1 MSRAPT
7 PSFLINVYNA
17 VELSFRITPGA
28 RTVDR
33 AEILERFANLV
44 DRPDADIDL
53 ARAALHV
60 AMLEYPDMDVDLEI
74 SALRR
79 LAGALSDRMPEG
91 GDPLYSV
98 NTLSEYLFDE
108 LGFRGDEDNYYDP
121 RNSHL
126 NQVLERRVG
135 IPITLSLVYMEV
147 GRLLNTPLLGIGM
160 PGRFLVRHA
169 EVDDLFVDPFHGGI
183 LLSGAECRGIVEDYM
198 PEGFEWHPA
207 LLAPVSNRDI
217 LARMVR
223 NLKAIYMDG
232 DDYVRALEVSEFA
245 LALNPDSI
253 YNRRDRG
260 IAHYQLGHSAEALD
274 DLVHYL
280 EAAPA
285 DSSTEG
291 LHALVA
297 ELRMFLDDG

>member
-1 MSRAPT
+1 MA
-7 PSFLINVYNA
+7 I
-17 VELSFRITPGA
+17 FRGA
-28 RTVDR
+28 RIVDR
-33 AEILERFANLV
+33 AEILARFADLV
-44 DRPDADIDL
+44 DKPDADIDL

-60 AMLEYPDMDVDLEI
+60 AMLEYPRMDVDAEL
-74 SALRR
+74 SSLRR
-79 LAGALSDRMPEG
+79 LARGAAERMPEG
-91 GDPLYSV
+91 GDPLYRV

-108 LGFRGDEDNYYDP
+108 LGFKGDEENYYDP

-126 NQVLERRVG
+126 NQVLERRLG

-147 GRLLNTPLLGIGM
+147 GRLLGAPMLGIGM

-169 EVDDLFVDPFHGGI
+169 EIDDLYVDPFHAGI
-183 LLSGAECRGIVEDYM
+183 LLSGDECRRIVEDYM

-207 LLAPVSNRDI
+207 LLSPASNRQI

-223 NLKAIYMDG
+223 NLKAIYMEG
-232 DDYVRALEVSEFA
+232 DDYVRALEVSELA
-245 LALNPDSI
+245 LALEPDSI

-274 DLVHYL
+274 DLSRYL
-280 EAAPA
+280 DAAPT

-291 LHALVA
+291 IHALAA

>member
-1 MSRAPT
+1 M
-7 PSFLINVYNA
+7 
-17 VELSFRITPGA
+17 PGA

-60 AMLEYPDMDVDLEI
+60 AMLEHPDMDVDLEI
-74 SALRR
+74 ASLRR

-91 GDPLYSV
+91 GDPLYRV

-169 EVDDLFVDPFHGGI
+169 EVEDLFVDPFRGGI
-183 LLSGAECRGIVEDYM
+183 LLSGAECRSVVEDYM

>member
-1 MSRAPT
+1 M
-7 PSFLINVYNA
+7 
-17 VELSFRITPGA
+17 
-28 RTVDR
+28 DR
-33 AEILERFANLV
+33 AEILERFAKLV

-60 AMLEYPDMDVDLEI
+60 AMLEHPDMNVEWVM
-74 SALRR
+74 SALQR
-79 LAGALSDRMPEG
+79 LARDLSDRMPEG
-91 GDPLYSV
+91 GDPLYCV

-108 LGFRGDEDNYYDP
+108 LGFRGDEENYYDP

-183 LLSGAECRGIVEDYM
+183 LLSGDECRSIVEDYM
-198 PEGFEWHPA
+198 PEGFVWRA
-207 LLAPVSNRDI
+207 SLLAPVSNRDI

-223 NLKAIYMDG
+223 NLKAIYMSG
-232 DDYVRALEVSEFA
+232 DDYVRALEVSELA
-245 LALNPDSI
+245 LALEPNSI

-274 DLVHYL
+274 DLARYL

-285 DSSTEG
+285 DSSTEAI
-291 LHALVA
+291 HALTA

>member
-1 MSRAPT
+1 MGG
-7 PSFLINVYNA
+7 
-17 VELSFRITPGA
+17 GA
-28 RTVDR
+28 TIVDR
-33 AEILERFANLV
+33 AEIFERFANLV

-60 AMLEYPDMDVDLEI
+60 AMLEYPHMDVEGELA
-74 SALRR
+74 ALRR
-79 LAGALSDRMPEG
+79 IAGDLSDRMPDG

-108 LGFRGDEDNYYDP
+108 LGFSGDEENYYDP

-147 GRLLNTPLLGIGM
+147 GRLLNTPLVGIGM

-169 EVDDLFVDPFHGGI
+169 EIDDLFVDPFHGGI
-183 LLSGAECRGIVEDYM
+183 LLSETECRGILEGYM
-198 PEGFEWHPA
+198 PEEFRWHPA
-207 LLAPVSNRDI
+207 LLEPVSNRDI

-223 NLKAIYMDG
+223 NLKAIYMD
-232 DDYVRALEVSEFA
+232 DEDYVRALEVSEFA
-245 LALNPDSI
+245 LALDPDSI
-253 YNRRDRG
+253 YDRRDRG
-260 IAHYQLGHSAEALD
+260 IIHYQLGHSAEALD
-274 DLVHYL
+274 DLDYYL
-280 EAAPA
+280 AVAPA
-285 DSSTEG
+285 DSAIEG
-291 LHALVA
+291 IHALAA

>member
-1 MSRAPT
+1 MAARLGLGRALVKG
-7 PSFLINVYNA
+7 SCRAVYRSG
-17 VELSFRITPGA
+17 LLR
-28 RTVDR
+28 
-33 AEILERFANLV
+33 RFASLV

-60 AMLEYPDMDVDLEI
+60 AMLEYPDLNVERELF
-74 SALRR
+74 ALQR
-79 LAGALSDRMPEG
+79 LAGDVSSKMLDDD
-91 GDPLYSV
+91 DPLYCV

-108 LGFRGDEDNYYDP
+108 LGFRGDDENYYDP

-147 GRLLNTPLLGIGM
+147 GRRLNAPLLGIGM

-169 EVDDLFVDPFHGGI
+169 EVEDLFVDPFAGGI
-183 LLSGAECRGIVEDYM
+183 LLSGDECRRMVEDFM
-198 PEGFEWHPA
+198 PDGFAWNPA
-207 LLAPVSNRDI
+207 LLAPVSNRQI
-217 LARMVR
+217 LARVVR
-223 NLKAIYMDG
+223 NLKAIYLEG
-232 DDYVRALEVSEFA
+232 EDYVRALEVSDFA
-245 LALNPDSI
+245 IVLEPESI

-260 IAHYQLGHSAEALD
+260 IVHYQLGHSAEALD

-280 EAAPA
+280 DLAPA
-285 DSSTEG
+285 DSNSEG

-297 ELRMFLDDG
+297 ELREFLDG